1 MINLSDKRP
10 SLTLSTIWLVLL
22 LIAGNVL
29 AAELPDFTAL
39 VEKNAPTVVNVRAS
53 TTPKT
58 SSQAQMPGSDQQQE
72 IPEIFRRFFGPNMP
86 RGQQPG
92 AERQSAGSG
101 FIVSADGYILTN
113 NHVVDGADQVT
124 VRLSDRRELDAKVIG
139 TDEQTDIALLKI
151 DADNLPVVS
160 IGDSTLLKPGQW
172 VVAIGSPF
180 GMDHTVTHGIVSAVG
195 RGYDRSQQ
203 YVPFIQTDVPINPGN
218 SGGPLF
224 SLAGQVVGI
233 NSQIFS
239 NTGGYMGVSF
249 AIPIS
254 VAMNTM
260 SQLKEK
266 GHVSRG
272 MIGVQIQNV
281 DRDSAKALGLPRSG
295 GALINNVSADS
306 AAEKAGVKVGDVIL
320 AFNGNEVVSSSDL
333 PPLVGLT
340 PPGTKAK
347 ITVFRNGKTM
357 EIPIVVGE
365 LPQDLLAK
373 SAPSSTKPAPSNKL
387 GLVVEDL
394 TAEQR
399 QQLGLKDEGVLIT
412 RVDGSA
418 ARRAALQ
425 PGDIVLMV
433 GRKSVNSASDFNAS
447 VKQLKSG
454 DSVMLLIRRNDVTS
468 FVAIEVPKDEAD

>member
-1 MINLSDKRP
+1 MRAP
-10 SLTLSTIWLVLL
+10 SGKYFAIGLTIVCSIS
-22 LIAGNVL
+22 LIIGNVG
-29 AAELPDFTAL
+29 AAELPDFTGL
-39 VEKNAPTVVNVRAS
+39 VEKNAPAIVNVQAS
-53 TTPKT
+53 
-58 SSQAQMPGSDQQQE
+58 SSGKADPHAQIQGSDEDQE
-72 IPEIFRRFFGPNMP
+72 VPDIFRRFFGPIP

-92 AERQSAGSG
+92 GERRSAGSG

-113 NHVVDGADQVT
+113 NHVVDGADLVT

-151 DADNLPVVS
+151 EASGLPVVS
-160 IGDSTLLKPGQW
+160 IGDSTQLKPGQW

-224 SLAGQVVGI
+224 NLGGQVVGI

-260 SQLKEK
+260 GQLKDK

-272 MIGVQIQNV
+272 MIGIQIQNV
-281 DRDSAKALGLPRSG
+281 DRASAKALGLPRSG
-295 GALINNVSADS
+295 GALVNNVSAGG
-306 AAEKAGVKVGDVIL
+306 AAEKSGVKIGDVIL
-320 AFNGNEVVSSSDL
+320 SFDGTEIVGSSDL
-333 PPLVGLT
+333 PPIVGMT
-340 PPGTKAK
+340 PPGTKAELE
-347 ITVFRNGKTM
+347 VFRNGKTLKL
-357 EIPIVVGE
+357 PVTVGE
-365 LPQDLLAK
+365 LPQDQDPVA
-373 SAPSSTKPAPSNKL
+373 SAAPKAAAGNQL
-387 GLVVEDL
+387 GIVVEDL
-394 TAEQR
+394 TADQR
-399 QQLGLKDEGVLIT
+399 QQLGLKSEGVVIT
-412 RVDGSA
+412 RISGDA

-425 PGDIVLMV
+425 PGDVVLMV
-433 GRKSVNSASDFNAS
+433 GRKSVKSGAEFNAA
-447 VKQLKSG
+447 VKELKPD
-454 DSVMLLIRRNDVTS
+454 DSVMLLIRRNDTTS
-468 FVAIEVPKDEAD
+468 FVALTVPKVDNE

>member
-1 MINLSDKRP
+1 MINLSATRT
-10 SLTLSTIWLVLL
+10 SFALSVAFLAIS
-22 LIAGNVL
+22 VL
-29 AAELPDFTAL
+29 AGQAIAADLPDFVSL
-39 VEKNAPTVVNVRAS
+39 VEKNGPAVVNVRA
-53 TTPKT
+53 TETA
-58 SSQAQMPGSDQQQE
+58 QARTQAPNPGAEGEEE
-72 IPEIFRRFFGPNMP
+72 IPEIFRRFFGPIP

-92 AERQSAGSG
+92 GERRSAGSG
-101 FIVSADGYILTN
+101 FIVSTDGYILTN
-113 NHVVDGADQVT
+113 NHVVGDADKVT

-151 DADNLPVVS
+151 EATGLPVVS
-160 IGDSTLLKPGQW
+160 LGDSTELKPGQW
-172 VVAIGSPF
+172 VVAVGSPF

-224 SLAGQVVGI
+224 NLAGEVVGI

-260 SQLKEK
+260 NQLKEK

-295 GALINNVSADS
+295 GALVNSVTAGG
-306 AAEKAGVKVGDVIL
+306 AAEKAGVRIGDVIL
-320 AFNGNEVVSSSDL
+320 AFDGAEVVSSSDL
-333 PPLVGLT
+333 PPMVGLT
-340 PPGTKAK
+340 PPGTRSELE
-347 ITVFRNGKTM
+347 VFRNGKTLM
-357 EIPIVVGE
+357 IPVTVGE
-365 LPQDLLAK
+365 LPKDVAATVAA
-373 SAPSSTKPAPSNKL
+373 APKVAPANKL
-387 GLVVEDL
+387 GILVEDL

-399 QQLGLKDEGVLIT
+399 KQLGLKDEGVVIT
-412 RVDGSA
+412 RITGSS

-425 PGDIVLMV
+425 PGDVVLMV
-433 GRKSVNSASDFNAS
+433 GRTSIKSSAGFQTAVNS
-447 VKQLKSG
+447 LKAD
-454 DSVMLLIRRNDVTS
+454 DSIMLLIRRNDTTS
-468 FVAIEVPKDEAD
+468 FVAITVPKDETE

>member
-1 MINLSDKRP
+1 MMNVSWRRNAGLFSMAWVFLVVVAG
-10 SLTLSTIWLVLL
+10 SLH
-22 LIAGNVL
+22 
-29 AAELPDFTAL
+29 AAELPDFVSL
-39 VEKNAPTVVNVRAS
+39 VEKNAPAIVNVQA
-53 TTPKT
+53 TVTPAAMA
-58 SSQAQMPGSDQQQE
+58 QAQGPDAEDQQDV
-72 IPEIFRRFFGPNMP
+72 PEIFRRFFGPIP
-86 RGQQPG
+86 RGGQPEG
-92 AERQSAGSG
+92 ERRSAGSG
-101 FIVSADGYILTN
+101 FIISSDGYVLTN
-113 NHVVDGADQVT
+113 NHVVGDADQVT

-151 DADNLPVVS
+151 DAKNLPVVS

-172 VVAIGSPF
+172 VVAVGSPF

-224 SLAGQVVGI
+224 NLDGQVVGI

-254 VAMNTM
+254 VAMNTVG
-260 SQLKEK
+260 QLKEK

-281 DRDSAKALGLPRSG
+281 DRASAKALGLPRSG
-295 GALINNVSADS
+295 GALVNNVSPGG

-320 AFNGNEVVSSSDL
+320 GFDGSEVVSSSDL
-333 PPLVGLT
+333 PPMVGLT
-340 PPGTKAK
+340 PPGTRSELE
-347 ITVFRNGKTM
+347 IFRNGKT
-357 EIPIVVGE
+357 IKVPVVVGE
-365 LPQDLLAK
+365 LPQDA
-373 SAPSSTKPAPSNKL
+373 SAVASAAPKAAPANKL
-387 GLVVEDL
+387 GIVVDDL

-399 QQLGLKDEGVLIT
+399 QQLGLKDEGVVIT
-412 RVDGSA
+412 RIAGNA

-425 PGDIVLMV
+425 PGDVVLMI
-433 GRKSVNSASDFNAS
+433 GRKSVKSAEDFNAA
-447 VKQLKSG
+447 VKDLEPDQ
-454 DSVMLLIRRNDVTS
+454 SVMLLIRRNDTTS
-468 FVAIEVPKDEAD
+468 FVALTVPKSDAE